1 MCMPVYYSWPIPKQ
15 WSSLMLAL
23 WLNKATIG
31 WKYQRTK
38 SISHSQWTVVLI
50 FTVDLTGFRITISGC
65 VCDAIPRKVW
75 LRREDSGHGQH
86 YLNDWGPGL
95 NPKERSSVPAFMPAS
110 WLQIQSDHRLP
121 CFYHDVLL
129 LLKLSINPSAFKLLS
144 VRFESQQWKKSPM
157 QTKLHC

>member
-95 NPKERSSVPAFMPAS
+95 NPKERASVLCTSIHACFLTADTKWPPAALFLPWCSAS
-110 WLQIQSDHRLP
+110 PQTVNKPFCLQVTF
-121 CFYHDVLL
+121 C
-129 LLKLSINPSAFKLLS
+129 
-144 VRFESQQWKKSPM
+144 
-157 QTKLHC
+157 